1 MRITGTLVNAYFV
14 CKRKVWLFA
23 HELSP
28 DPDWELLEI
37 GRLISE
43 ESYKR
48 EKKEITLE
56 GMKIDMVRS
65 SGGNILVGEI
75 KKSSK
80 ELKASI
86 MQLAF
91 YLYNLKRQGLDFKGE
106 ILIPKEKKK
115 IKVELT
121 PQLEEELERS
131 LKDIRKL
138 ILQEIP
144 PVPEKKKICY
154 KCAFKEFCWA

>member
-1 MRITGTLVNAYFV
+1 MKITGTLVNAYFV

-28 DPDWELLEI
+28 DPDLELLEI

-43 ESYKR
+43 ETYKR

-56 GMKIDMVRS
+56 GMKIDIVRS
-65 SGGNILVGEI
+65 SNGNILVGEI

-80 ELKASI
+80 ELKSSI
-86 MQLAF
+86 MQLVF
-91 YLYNLKRQGLDFKGE
+91 YLYNLKKQGLDFKGE

-115 IKVELT
+115 IKIELT
-121 PQLEEELERS
+121 PELEDE
-131 LKDIRKL
+131 LKKCL
-138 ILQEIP
+138 KEI
-144 PVPEKKKICY
+144 KNLTSQ
-154 KCAFKEFCWA
+154 